1 MRYLVSTDYEAIA
14 VYIIILVS
22 IAFYWRK
29 KASKGL
35 QHYFLGAN
43 RLPWWAL
50 GISGMSSFTDM
61 AGTMVIVSFLFML
74 GPRGLYVA
82 FRGGAVLVLA
92 FMLAW
97 SGKWHRRSSC
107 MTGAEWMEFRFGRT
121 RGGQMARV
129 LSACAKVVTTVGML
143 IYLMKAL
150 GFFMS
155 MFVPLSPAQCVLI
168 MVSLATLYTA
178 VSGFY
183 GVVYTDLVQSAIVV
197 SATVVIA
204 VLALSESGVVGNFP
218 SLAAA
223 VTGNAQWTSSSLVW
237 QMHMPKGY
245 EAYQDL
251 SMLAVFYL
259 LRNMLFGISSAGADP
274 RYFAARNERECGTM
288 TFLWTSLMTFR
299 WPMMIG
305 FAMLGIL
312 MVHRIFP
319 DQNVVAHAVSYIKA
333 NFHNVSRESWDGL
346 ISSMMNTPSHYSPEF
361 LQGLRGI
368 LHGNWQSKLSL
379 LSYNGTINPEKIVPA
394 VILMEIP
401 AGIRGLLVITFVAAA
416 FSSFNSTVNTT
427 TAYFTRD
434 IYQRFFR
441 PAAKDRELLFASYAF
456 ICAMVLV
463 SYTSAFRFKS
473 ITQIWG
479 WIVMGLG
486 GGLAIPSMLKFYWWR
501 YNGSGFAIGT
511 LVGILSSF
519 VEIVFFPQLLEWQQ
533 FIAVATVSL
542 IATIAGTLLT
552 QPTED
557 GIAMNFYRTTRP
569 FGFWGPFKSR
579 LNPAIRRDMEREHR
593 NDIISAPFALGWQIC
608 LFFLPMQLMV
618 GNYRQFLITLVI
630 FLLCLAGMYFFWYRK
645 LPERIPTDEGATG
658 AGAQTLV
665 QATGRLSTYS
675 EPPDNY

>member
-1 MRYLVSTDYEAIA
+1 MRYLVSADYEAIA
-14 VYIIILVS
+14 VYFIILIS

-29 KASKGL
+29 KASRGIR
-35 QHYFLGAN
+35 HYFLGAN

-61 AGTMVIVSFLFML
+61 AGTMVIVSFLYLL

-82 FRGGAVLVLA
+82 FRGGAVLILA

-97 SGKWHRRSSC
+97 SGKWHRRSNC

-150 GFFMS
+150 GFFVS
-155 MFVPLSPAQCVLI
+155 MFVPLSPAQCVLV

-183 GVVYTDLVQSAIVV
+183 GVVYTDLLQSSIVV
-197 SATVVIA
+197 AATVIIV
-204 VLALSESGVVGNFP
+204 VLASTQSGAVANFS

-223 VTGNAQWTSSSLVW
+223 VTGNHQWTSSSLVW
-237 QMHMPKGY
+237 QTHMPKGY
-245 EAYQDL
+245 KAYQDL
-251 SMLAVFYL
+251 TMLAIFYL
-259 LRNMLFGISSAGADP
+259 LRNMMFGVSSAGADP
-274 RYFAARNERECGTM
+274 RYFAARTERECGTM

-312 MVHRIFP
+312 MIHRVFP
-319 DQNVVAHAVSYIKA
+319 DPNVVTHAVSYIKTS
-333 NFHNVSRESWDGL
+333 FHNVSREGWGTL
-346 ISSMMNTPSHYSPEF
+346 IAEMMDTPSHFPPEF
-361 LQGLRGI
+361 IQGIKSI
-368 LHGNWQSKLSL
+368 LHNNWQSKLSL
-379 LSYNGTINPEKIVPA
+379 LSFDGTINPEKIVPA

-416 FSSFNSTVNTT
+416 FSSFNSIVNTT

-434 IYQRFFR
+434 IYQRFLR
-441 PAAKDRELLFASYAF
+441 PAAKDRELLIASYFF
-456 ICAMVLV
+456 ICMMVLV
-463 SYTSAFRFKS
+463 SYTSAYRFKS

-501 YNGSGFAIGT
+501 YNGSGFAIGM

-519 VEIVFFPQLLEWQQ
+519 VEIIFFSDLLEWQQ

-552 QPTED
+552 RPTEESV
-557 GIAMNFYRTTRP
+557 AMKFYETTRP
-569 FGFWGPFKSR
+569 FGFWKPFKLK
-579 LNPAIRRDMEREHR
+579 LNPAVRRSMEREHR
-593 NDIISAPFALGWQIC
+593 NDIIAAPFALGWQIS

-618 GNYRQFLITLVI
+618 SNYKQFFATLVF
-630 FLLCLAGMYFFWYRK
+630 FLFCLAGMYFFWYKK
-645 LPERIPTDEGATG
+645 LPAEGRTEERVAHGEVETVTDA
-658 AGAQTLV
+658 
-665 QATGRLSTYS
+665 
-675 EPPDNY
+675 PDEL